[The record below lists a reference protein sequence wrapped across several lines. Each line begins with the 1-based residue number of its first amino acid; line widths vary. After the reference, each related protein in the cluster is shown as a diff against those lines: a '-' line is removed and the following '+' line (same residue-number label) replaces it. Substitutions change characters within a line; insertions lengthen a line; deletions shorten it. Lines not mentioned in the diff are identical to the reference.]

1 MLTTHHFLF
10 TAEITTPLELDDH
23 SGAALRGSLFEAIWR
38 RFCTNKSSPSC
49 AECPLHTICPVSA
62 IVAPLREENQR
73 GRDIPRPYIILPPL
87 GDARTY
93 QKGERFIFGITLFGS
108 IIQLLPYIV
117 MSMSQ
122 MEENG
127 LGRKQAGNNGQRGR
141 FRITQID
148 TIHPFSAERRC
159 IYQSKQTQVQTPTIS
174 LTHSDIQTRAAGLS
188 TERITLDF
196 LTPTRLIDQERLV
209 RELTFRALVLR
220 ISERLTNL
228 QKTYGELSEEEE
240 QRNQKARSK
249 LIQLA
254 SQIECVQ
261 DETRWEEVQSYSR
274 RQHRFTPVSGLIG
287 QITFAG
293 DIAPFRELLTWG
305 ELIHIGKSAVKGN
318 GWYKIIE

>member
-10 TAEITTPLELDDH
+10 TAEIMTPLELDDH
-23 SGAALRGSLFEAIWR
+23 SGAALRGNLFEAIWK

-93 QKGERFIFGITLFGS
+93 ERGERFLFGITLFGS

-122 MEENG
+122 MEESG
-127 LGRKQAGNNGQRGR
+127 LGRKQAENNGQRGR

-159 IYQSKQTQVQTPTIS
+159 IYQSKQTLVQTPTIS

-209 RELTFRALVLR
+209 RDLTFRTLTLR

-254 SQIECVQ
+254 SQIECVR
-261 DETRWEEVQSYSR
+261 DETQWKEVQSYSR
-274 RQHRFTPVSGLIG
+274 RQHRFTPVSGLMG

-293 DIAPFRELLTWG
+293 DITPFRELLTWG